1 ARVAGLDRIGG
12 VDANVS
18 NLSVVSFPATAT
30 TAGNATAGNATAGN
44 ATAGDATAGDATA
57 SSSFVAGGP
66 HHGDSSADG
75 PSADGGADDIG
86 ETFPGAPAAADSG
99 NAPVTATRLTLTPAQ
114 RDALARDRNKAAGRR
129 KALDRSRRAANP
141 AQYRPS
147 TRQQARAARRAQAGL
162 PVKQIHLPGGE
173 RLTQARGK
181 RPARPHRH

>member
-30 TAGNATAGNATAGN
+30 TAGNATAGNATAG
-44 ATAGDATAGDATA
+44 DATAGDATA

-66 HHGDSSADG
+66 HHRDASGDG
-75 PSADGGADDIG
+75 PSADGGALIGSDDIG
-86 ETFPGAPAAADSG
+86 ETILGALAAAGSG

-114 RDALARDRNKAAGRR
+114 RDALARDRKKAAGRR

-147 TRQQARAARRAQAGL
+147 ARQQARAARRAQAGL